1 MLSENFINTGLL
13 SVSAAH
19 QDVVANAVAPG
30 VTNAITNAVAPGVA
44 NAITNAVA
52 HTVISEVTFVP

>member
-30 VTNAITNAVAPGVA
+30 VA